1 MVDILNSTHPQ
12 LGGEGTVLPALGAS
26 GPASG
31 SAGGVSTASIAG
43 VEGTLSVARAGHMD
57 VDELELA
64 VSKPEAKLATEHG
77 EQRHFVQVG
86 CIIGVHKPL
95 IHHLSN
101 NKANKVGPR
110 LAGG

>member
-43 VEGTLSVARAGHMD
+43 IEGALSVARTGHMD

-64 VSKPEAKLATEHG
+64 VSKPEAELATEHG
-77 EQRHFVQVG
+77 EQGHLVQVG
-86 CIIGVHKPL
+86 GVISVHKPL

-101 NKANKVGPR
+101 NKA
-110 LAGG
+110 